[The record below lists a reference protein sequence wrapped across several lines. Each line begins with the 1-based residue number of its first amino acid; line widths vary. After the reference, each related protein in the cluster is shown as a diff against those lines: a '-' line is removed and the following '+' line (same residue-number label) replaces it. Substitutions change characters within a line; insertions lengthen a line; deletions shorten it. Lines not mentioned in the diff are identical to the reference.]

1 MDANSRLAG
10 ADIQRHKVVLIGIL
24 SRQCLTPEISP
35 LGRHIGK
42 AITYGCKG
50 QALFHARE
58 AFFNVAIMFASRP
71 FHTGPSICKKP
82 PQTSGSTSTSGG
94 FLVGALNAGDD
105 EMSEMNIQQLP
116 SMKPVSLDGIAIA
129 DSGKVRLGGFA
140 PSLPP
145 VRISAEAVADAGKV
159 RLGGFAPSLPR

>member
-1 MDANSRLAG
+1 
-10 ADIQRHKVVLIGIL
+10 
-24 SRQCLTPEISP
+24 
-35 LGRHIGK
+35 
-42 AITYGCKG
+42 
-50 QALFHARE
+50 
-58 AFFNVAIMFASRP
+58 
-71 FHTGPSICKKP
+71 
-82 PQTSGSTSTSGG
+82 
-94 FLVGALNAGDD
+94 
-105 EMSEMNIQQLP
+105 MSEMNIQQLP